1 MRVNTMNEFNDY
13 TDRVTLFEDGAYRW
27 HYDMD
32 MYQNKS
38 MLVMLEKINLFT
50 FLGVSVGGAILI
62 QLVEGN
68 SSFARGILLIGLGL
82 GALMALLYWIGFYI
96 AAGIKGGN
104 YRIRFAM
111 REDGIELVWPDRLK
125 EGFDTG
131 RKALAIVGN
140 AVGSRTVRGRW
151 RPTLDEVSHVAF
163 SQVIRYKSHP
173 KWNMIDLSVLG
184 GKFQVYARAEDFEL
198 VEQYILDRVPERVR
212 KAHR

>member
-1 MRVNTMNEFNDY
+1 MGGAFEGY
-13 TDRVTLFEDGAYRW
+13 SKRVTQGDDGVYRW

-32 MYQNKS
+32 MAQNKS
-38 MLVMLEKINLFT
+38 MLYMLEKINLFT
-50 FLGVSVGGAILI
+50 FLGVTAFGALFTGLMARDFRASI
-62 QLVEGN
+62 V
-68 SSFARGILLIGLGL
+68 RGIVVIGLAMLVG
-82 GALMALLYWIGFYI
+82 MALLYWIGFYI
-96 AAGIKGGN
+96 AAWIKGGR
-104 YRIRFAM
+104 YRVRYAM
-111 REDGIELVWPDRLK
+111 DEDGIELVWSARLK
-125 EGFDTG
+125 QGFAAG
-131 RKALAIVGN
+131 RKALALAG
-140 AVGSRTVRGRW
+140 AAMGSRSVRGRW